1 MWRGLKTARCERCDR
16 GGGETQMRSCFITVR
31 TVGGRRGG
39 GGVERPTERPQSG
52 WRGVSVQ
59 TLKETD
65 RKTRCIDLK
74 SRESAFSSPSILAQ
88 AVGIC
93 TQTVHVTVATSVLLR
108 PIQRGG
114 ESLSNRWPSDSIANN
129 FSWLSR
135 AAPSVQS
142 LPPPTPNAVSAPHP
156 SRRDGFVQH
165 PAVKMNEFHPGW
177 TFWYVPHRARASSLR
192 VNCRWLS
199 GRRGSPFYS

>member
-39 GGVERPTERPQSG
+39 GGIERPTERPQSG

-135 AAPSVQS
+135 AAPSVPCPH
-142 LPPPTPNAVSAPHP
+142 PPPTPYLHLIHHGEMVLSNILPLRLMNSILVGP
-156 SRRDGFVQH
+156 SGTSHIAHVL
-165 PAVKMNEFHPGW
+165 P
-177 TFWYVPHRARASSLR
+177 
-192 VNCRWLS
+192 LS
-199 GRRGSPFYS
+199 E